1 MTPSTCRP
9 EHEDQLSL
17 DDAMPASRVR
27 GGRVVRA
34 LVHDERWWVLLAW
47 GVAVVAAV
55 SVVVLLP
62 GWRPVTVALGV
73 LPLGACHLAYR
84 RCAVRMREAETRADR
99 TADLHMATIE
109 ALALAIDAKDQTGT
123 RHIRR
128 VQIFATGL
136 ARALGMSGD
145 EVQGVRAAA
154 LLHDIGKLAV
164 PDHILSK
171 PDRLTDEE
179 FQKVRT
185 HPQVGAEIIA
195 GVPFPYPVVPLVR
208 SHHERWDGAGYP
220 AGLAGEAIP
229 LGARILSVVDYF
241 VALTSERPYHPPR
254 SRADAIEILEQEAG
268 VALDPRI
275 VAAFI
280 ELLPALEA
288 EAERHGEP
296 ERRVSFAGAGAPDS
310 AAGDQVDAAAPSCV
324 FTDIALAHREI
335 YKLYQIAQAMG
346 TSLGIGDTMAILAA
360 KLRELIPFSTCAL
373 FLPGEEEGLRC
384 AFADGEGAETLW
396 RASVRRGHGL
406 VGWVA
411 RNRRALLNGRAA
423 LDFEAV
429 GVADIPALE
438 AALVSP
444 LVAGD
449 RLVGVLALYDAQP
462 GRYTDDHR
470 RLLERVCEQ
479 AAGVLANSVLFEQ
492 TRRDSLTDALTDLP
506 NSRFMFVHLQ
516 RELARAERLRSEV
529 SLIIMDVDDFKAI
542 NDSYGHQVGDRAL
555 REVARVLRSGIRPY
569 DICVRYA
576 GDEFVLVL
584 SGCDA
589 GEAEQKMRELQRAL
603 AEVSFDAR
611 PGRPLRLGGSFGRA
625 SFPADGRAQEALLAL
640 ADKRMYEDK
649 TRRKQRRPPDV
660 PPGPALPEWPQP
672 FANMAAQSSAT
683 AAD

>member
-296 ERRVSFAGAGAPDS
+296 ERRVSFAGAGAPGS

>member
-1 MTPSTCRP
+1 
-9 EHEDQLSL
+9 
-17 DDAMPASRVR
+17 MPASRAPR
-27 GGRVVRA
+27 GEGVRA
-34 LVHDERWWVLLAW
+34 LVRDERWWVLLAW

-62 GWRPVTVALGV
+62 GWRPVTVAFGA
-73 LPLGACHLAYR
+73 LPLVACHLAYR

-128 VQIFATGL
+128 VQIFAIGL

-171 PDRLTDEE
+171 PGRLTDEE

-241 VALTSERPYHPPR
+241 EALTSERPYHPPR
-254 SRADAIEILEQEAG
+254 SRADAIEILEHEAG

-296 ERRVSFAGAGAPDS
+296 ERRVSFAGAPDS
-310 AAGDQVDAAAPSCV
+310 AARAEADAATPSCV

-346 TSLGIGDTMAILAA
+346 TSLGVGDTMAILAA

-373 FLPGEEEGLRC
+373 FLPGEDEGLRC
-384 AFADGEGAETLW
+384 AFADGEGADTLL
-396 RASVRRGHGL
+396 RTSVRRGQGL

-429 GVADIPALE
+429 GVADIPPLE
-438 AALVSP
+438 TALVSP

-542 NDSYGHQVGDRAL
+542 NDSCGHQVGDRAL

-589 GEAEQKMRELQRAL
+589 DEAEQKMRELQRAL
-603 AEVSFDAR
+603 AEVPFEAK
-611 PGRPLRLGGSFGRA
+611 PGRPVQLGGSFGRA

-649 TRRKQRRPPDV
+649 ARRKQRRTRDV
-660 PPGPALPEWPQP
+660 PPGPGLPDWPQP
-672 FANMAAQSSAT
+672 FANMTAQSSAT